1 MRLIAYA
8 QNNIAVEE
16 ISLKMDL
23 EVKLPHFD
31 SGMPK
36 APEPVKPATEPDV
49 RAEEMAKML
58 PNLDDLDI
66 NQMSTISS
74 LIPSIDAK
82 AKE

>member
-1 MRLIAYA
+1 
-8 QNNIAVEE
+8 
-16 ISLKMDL
+16 
-23 EVKLPHFD
+23 
-31 SGMPK
+31 MPV
-36 APEPVKPATEPDV
+36 PEPEV

-82 AKE
+82 AKEQQRQVQMRQEMEAQNRVRVQQ

>member
-1 MRLIAYA
+1 
-8 QNNIAVEE
+8 
-16 ISLKMDL
+16 
-23 EVKLPHFD
+23 
-31 SGMPK
+31 MPK
-36 APEPVKPATEPDV
+36 APAPVKRATEPEV

-82 AKE
+82 AKEQQRQVQMRQ

>member
-1 MRLIAYA
+1 
-8 QNNIAVEE
+8 
-16 ISLKMDL
+16 
-23 EVKLPHFD
+23 
-31 SGMPK
+31 MPK
-36 APEPVKPATEPDV
+36 APAPVKRATAPEV

-82 AKE
+82 AKEQQRQVQMRQ

>member
-1 MRLIAYA
+1 
-8 QNNIAVEE
+8 
-16 ISLKMDL
+16 MDL

-36 APEPVKPATEPDV
+36 APEPVKPATAEPEV